1 MRQAAHASAV
11 FHHDIEPTLKGR
23 QAFIRAQLDAFIT
36 EYRQDPTALEL
47 VRYIASQFPQR
58 LIDVNTVRPRLH
70 EMAEQGWVS
79 ASQKRRCSVSGKTV
93 YTWRPSE
100 PRVPLPEPIPQR
112 LEF

>member
-1 MRQAAHASAV
+1 MKQAATARAVYHA
-11 FHHDIEPTLKGR
+11 DIVPTLHGR
-23 QAFIRAQLDAFIT
+23 QLFVRQQLVSFIDR
-36 EYRQDPTALEL
+36 YGQDPTALEL
-47 VRYIASQFPQR
+47 VRFIASQFPQR

-79 ASQKRRCSVSGKTV
+79 ASQKRRCSVSAKTV

-112 LEF
+112 LQF